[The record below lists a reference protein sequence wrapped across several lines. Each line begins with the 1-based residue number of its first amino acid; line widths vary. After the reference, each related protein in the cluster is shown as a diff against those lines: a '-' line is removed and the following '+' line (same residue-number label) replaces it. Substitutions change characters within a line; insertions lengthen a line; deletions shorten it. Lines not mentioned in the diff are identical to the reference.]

1 MSTAFLPFHNLTP
14 IIAESGE
21 YTILRMCAYVAGS
34 LLHSP
39 LTNDIDS
46 QYFSRGSDF
55 RAPARFCWG
64 RGRDSVTEY
73 VRHSMRLLVPV
84 LKFD

>member
-21 YTILRMCAYVAGS
+21 YTILGMCAYVAGS

-46 QYFSRGSDF
+46 HYFSGESDV
-55 RAPARFCWG
+55 RASARFYWG
-64 RGRDSVTEY
+64 RGGDSVEY